1 MVLLYADENFPLPV
15 VKNLTNMGYN
25 VLTAQ
30 AAGKENL
37 QIPDE
42 EVLAFAVNN
51 GRAVLTRNRRDF
63 IRLHIANSN
72 HEGIIVCTEDS
83 NFVGVA
89 NRIHGTISTTES
101 LKNKLI
107 RINRSS

>member
-1 MVLLYADENFPLPV
+1 M
-15 VKNLTNMGYN
+15 TSIGYYIST
-25 VLTAQ
+25 VQ
-30 AAGKENL
+30 AAGKANL

-63 IRLHIANSN
+63 IRLHLANSN

-83 NFVGVA
+83 DFVGVA
-89 NRIHGTISTTES
+89 NRINAAISTHE
-101 LKNKLI
+101 
-107 RINRSS
+107 

>member
-1 MVLLYADENFPLPV
+1 MKRQPAEELRLGRKPSAFRPGRMS
-15 VKNLTNMGYN
+15 K
-25 VLTAQ
+25 
-30 AAGKENL
+30 
-37 QIPDE
+37 IPDE
-42 EVLAFAVNN
+42 EVLEFAVNN